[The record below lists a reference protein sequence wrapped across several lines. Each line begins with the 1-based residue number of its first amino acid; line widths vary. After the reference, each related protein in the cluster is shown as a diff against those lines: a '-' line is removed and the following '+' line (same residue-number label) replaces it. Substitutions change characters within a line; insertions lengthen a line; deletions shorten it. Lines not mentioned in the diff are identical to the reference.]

1 MKTNSQ
7 VVESWVMGRGADG
20 HHIFTDGYTIY
31 SYGYHFPLARKMANG
46 KIMLNAS
53 YYSSTTARHQANV
66 RSAIINNGWCDRTIL
81 CYSMDSEENT
91 HEIKSRILNTIKGIP
106 NCRKI
111 EKYTTIIRDEIGMLK
126 KFKDAI
132 GESCPKWVGDI
143 LFVVSNLKGKSL
155 KTWAKNYK
163 LA

>member
-7 VVESWVMGRGADG
+7 VISSWVAGYALSGRN
-20 HHIFTDGYTIY
+20 IFTDGYTIY
-31 SYGYHFPLARKMANG
+31 SYGYHFPIARKLANG
-46 KIMLNAS
+46 KIMLNTS
-53 YYSSTTARHQANV
+53 YFSNTTARHQCYV
-66 RSAIINNGWCDRTIL
+66 RSAIINNGWCDRTIP

-91 HEIKSRILNTIKGIP
+91 HVIKHSIINTIEGIP

-143 LFVVSNLKGKSL
+143 LFVVNNLKGKSL